1 LSKNASAV
9 SRAIPTGCIRRT
21 RSRRS
26 VVLTGTALVTGATRG
41 IGAAVAALL
50 AEDGY
55 QVVVTGRDPD
65 TARQVAARLPGRGH
79 RGLSLDVDDPA
90 AVDGILGSLDELDVL
105 ICNAAADVDWTE
117 SALTADLTAARR
129 IMEANL
135 YAPWRLAQ
143 AAVPLLRRSAR
154 PRLVMVASGAGSH
167 GDAMSRLQQRGG
179 LAASYAI
186 SKAALLALTST
197 LAAQLADT
205 RILVNATCPG
215 LTATFDGAE
224 QLGARPVSAGANSVA
239 WAVRIPDDGPRG
251 GFFRDGE
258 PVPW

>member
-1 LSKNASAV
+1 M
-9 SRAIPTGCIRRT
+9 
-21 RSRRS
+21 
-26 VVLTGTALVTGATRG
+26 TGTVLITGATRG
-41 IGAAVAALL
+41 VGAAVAALL

-55 QVVVTGRDPD
+55 QVFVTGRDPE
-65 TARQVAARLPGRGH
+65 AAQQVAAGLPGRGH
-79 RGLSLDVDDPA
+79 RGLTLDVDDPVA
-90 AVDGILGSLDELDVL
+90 IENVLSGLDELDVL
-105 ICNAAADVDWTE
+105 ICNAAAYVDWTE
-117 SALTADLTAARR
+117 SVLAADLDAVRR
-129 IMEANL
+129 VMETNL
-135 YAPWRLAQ
+135 YGPWRLAQ

-167 GDAMSRLQQRGG
+167 GDAMFGLPHRNG
-179 LAASYAI
+179 LAASYGI

-205 RILVNATCPG
+205 PILVNATCPG

-224 QLGARPVSAGANSVA
+224 QMGARSVAAGANSVA

>member
-1 LSKNASAV
+1 M
-9 SRAIPTGCIRRT
+9 
-21 RSRRS
+21 
-26 VVLTGTALVTGATRG
+26 TGTVLITGATRG
-41 IGAAVAALL
+41 VGAAVAAQL

-55 QVVVTGRDPD
+55 QVIVTGRDRSS
-65 TARQVAARLPGRGH
+65 AEQVAAGLPGQGH
-79 RGLSLDVDDPA
+79 RGLLLDVDDPA
-90 AVDGILGSLDELDVL
+90 AVASVVTGLDQLDVL
-105 ICNAAADVDWTE
+105 ICNAAAYVDWGE
-117 SALTADLTAARR
+117 SALSADLDAARR
-129 IMEANL
+129 VMETNL

-143 AAVPLLRRSAR
+143 AAVPLLRRSAH

-167 GDAMSRLQQRGG
+167 GDAMFGLPYRNG
-179 LAASYAI
+179 LAASYGI

-205 RILVNATCPG
+205 PILVNAVCPG

-224 QLGARPVSAGANSVA
+224 QLGARPVSTGASSVV

-251 GFFRDGE
+251 GFFRDGV